1 MNISA
6 RDLMNRDLPEH
17 VAELLAEHDVT
28 PGLLCLE
35 ITESGFM
42 EDPAHAQ
49 KVLDRLAEL
58 GVKLSIDD
66 YGTGYSSLS
75 YIMKLPVQE
84 LKIDQ
89 SFISRM
95 ATDEE
100 ISTIVRSTI
109 DLGHNLGLQ
118 VVAEGVED
126 AAVWNMLRSLGC
138 DDAQGYFMSR
148 PLAAVARS
156 RTGFAPNDGQFS
168 GRRPTVRAAERGA
181 AVREIELQLESSRR
195 DAHRRETAPV
205 QRARAQR
212 VQRRDVRARGI
223 SLVPGQREAR
233 ITVVEIAHQRVARRL
248 GEDRCRAD
256 RRHLGVA
263 LDHRLEQAFE
273 SEAVGAGTAIAVDEH
288 LLRRHGEA

>member
-1 MNISA
+1 
-6 RDLMNRDLPEH
+6 
-17 VAELLAEHDVT
+17 
-28 PGLLCLE
+28 
-35 ITESGFM
+35 M
-42 EDPAHAQ
+42 EDPGHAQ

-126 AAVWNMLRSLGC
+126 LEVWNMLRSLGC

-148 PLAAVARS
+148 PLEPRALSSWIRNNAGKFDSTRC
-156 RTGFAPNDGQFS
+156 DGDN
-168 GRRPTVRAAERGA
+168 RG
-181 AVREIELQLESSRR
+181 
-195 DAHRRETAPV
+195 
-205 QRARAQR
+205 
-212 VQRRDVRARGI
+212 
-223 SLVPGQREAR
+223 
-233 ITVVEIAHQRVARRL
+233 
-248 GEDRCRAD
+248 CRYALTAD
-256 RRHLGVA
+256 RPSL
-263 LDHRLEQAFE
+263 
-273 SEAVGAGTAIAVDEH
+273 T
-288 LLRRHGEA
+288 LRS